1 MLTLCYRDAMNAP
14 FRPLAIQSTLRKTGN
29 SIGLTLPK
37 AIVDQL
43 GLETGAKVELR
54 VENGELI
61 ARPARRKV
69 REGWEEAAKQ
79 VAAEGLS
86 DEDRAWLEFDDPI
99 DGDADIPEEWLSPEP
114 NGK

>member
-1 MLTLCYRDAMNAP
+1 VLTLCYRDAMNAP

-69 REGWEEAAKQ
+69 REGWEEDAKRIGAA
-79 VAAEGLS
+79 GLTEEEQ
-86 DEDRAWLEFDDPI
+86 DWLNMPNDFDN
-99 DGDADIPEEWLSPEP
+99 EWEW
-114 NGK
+114 